1 VTGTEAIVVDN
12 LAPLHLLLL
21 LHLQVVEMEF
31 AMDFLKVVEIVK
43 EIVGLVNQTLRPVE
57 MEVVILEKVAII
69 VLVIV
74 GKNVARNLPFVEME
88 FVN

>member
-1 VTGTEAIVVDN
+1 
-12 LAPLHLLLL
+12 
-21 LHLQVVEMEF
+21 EMEF

-57 MEVVILEKVAII
+57 MGVVILEKVAII

-74 GKNVARNLPFVEME
+74 GRNVARNLRFVEME